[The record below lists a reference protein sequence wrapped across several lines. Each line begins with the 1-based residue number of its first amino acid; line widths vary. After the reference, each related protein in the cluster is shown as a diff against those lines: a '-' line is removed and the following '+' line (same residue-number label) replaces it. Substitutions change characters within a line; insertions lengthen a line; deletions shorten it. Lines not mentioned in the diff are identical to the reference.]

1 MYTDWL
7 LHWCNDSKDISR
19 KITWNI
25 FNLAFCSFL
34 LFLPHQI
41 SGISVLNGG
50 VTATVGEDTSL
61 TCRLVD
67 TEESISQIS
76 WQRKIGLSSEPENF
90 LTFDPDT
97 GPNAVGDFGKRVEFI
112 GNVMR
117 LDGSISIPNPLLSD
131 EGTYICIF
139 TVFPSGP
146 YKHNIRLTV
155 NAPPIVTVT
164 TEDTPEVGCE
174 ERTLATCI
182 AANGKP
188 DADVSWEY
196 GEDFMILF
204 KVVTNSTVNANNTI
218 TIRSELR
225 AIPTRSMQQKEVR
238 CIVNHPSLTQAK
250 NISQRLSVHY
260 PPQLVNI
267 TNVENSP
274 LGTIF
279 ICETEAN
286 PPPTDYHWHR
296 INQTFPSSKIRVDGS
311 RLELLEQSPDVNGMY
326 VCEASTKFG
335 KAFGSIYIHIDT
347 TSSPGA
353 IVMLIILLL
362 VVGATGPT
370 LFILH
375 KKRWWPFS
383 SNNRGQANYCG
394 QGGRIPLPTTSPIGD
409 PPESEED
416 EVGSPQSAGQMQ
428 EIQEGST

>member
-155 NAPPIVTVT
+155 N
-164 TEDTPEVGCE
+164 D
-174 ERTLATCI
+174 
-182 AANGKP
+182 
-188 DADVSWEY
+188 
-196 GEDFMILF
+196 
-204 KVVTNSTVNANNTI
+204 
-218 TIRSELR
+218 
-225 AIPTRSMQQKEVR
+225 
-238 CIVNHPSLTQAK
+238 
-250 NISQRLSVHY
+250 

-335 KAFGSIYIHIDT
+335 KAFGSIYIHIGGGLFLLT
-347 TSSPGA
+347 TEVRQIIVGKVVEYHFQPLHPLEIHRKVRKMKWGVHKVQAKCRKSRKGPLDKITAAGLYFTVCCSLHMPYQHCKYCTG
-353 IVMLIILLL
+353 VMLL
-362 VVGATGPT
+362 
-370 LFILH
+370 
-375 KKRWWPFS
+375 
-383 SNNRGQANYCG
+383 
-394 QGGRIPLPTTSPIGD
+394 TSLG
-409 PPESEED
+409 E
-416 EVGSPQSAGQMQ
+416 
-428 EIQEGST
+428 

>member
-1 MYTDWL
+1 
-7 LHWCNDSKDISR
+7 
-19 KITWNI
+19 
-25 FNLAFCSFL
+25 
-34 LFLPHQI
+34 
-41 SGISVLNGG
+41 
-50 VTATVGEDTSL
+50 
-61 TCRLVD
+61 
-67 TEESISQIS
+67 
-76 WQRKIGLSSEPENF
+76 
-90 LTFDPDT
+90 
-97 GPNAVGDFGKRVEFI
+97 
-112 GNVMR
+112 MR

-225 AIPTRSMQQKEVR
+225 AIPTKSMQQKEVR

-267 TNVENSP
+267 TNVEHSP

-335 KAFGSIYIHIDT
+335 KAFGSIYIHIGKF
-347 TSSPGA
+347 SFCLLGLHLYFNA
-353 IVMLIILLL
+353 YCCHLFFFVIVLYIR
-362 VVGATGPT
+362 V
-370 LFILH
+370 
-375 KKRWWPFS
+375 
-383 SNNRGQANYCG
+383 
-394 QGGRIPLPTTSPIGD
+394 
-409 PPESEED
+409 
-416 EVGSPQSAGQMQ
+416 
-428 EIQEGST
+428 